1 MSKMPL
7 PLTVNPVKLAEQGTE
22 LVGSI
27 PLSKLPRVSELLV
40 SSEGDVN
47 AELVFGRDEQRLRI
61 LSGKLSCDVSMACQ
75 RCLEPVTKSIHSEFV
90 LGLVLT
96 DEQAVN
102 LPKIYEPLMVELDDN
117 MELSDIL
124 DEELLL
130 SVPMF
135 AYHEPKDCKVDA
147 SIVDFYDQDVEV
159 EAVED
164 TKPNPFGVLSN
175 IKFDK

>member
-1 MSKMPL
+1 MPL

-22 LVGSI
+22 LIGSI
-27 PLSKLPRVSELLV
+27 ALSKLPRVSELLV
-40 SSEGDVN
+40 SSEGEVN

-61 LSGKLSCDVSMACQ
+61 LSGKLSCDVSMVCQ
-75 RCLEPVTKSIHSEFV
+75 RCLEPVSKTIQSEFV

-147 SIVDFYDQDVEV
+147 SVVDFYDEEV
-159 EAVED
+159 EADKTED
-164 TKPNPFGVLSN
+164 KKPNPFGVLSN

>member
-1 MSKMPL
+1 MSKIPL

-27 PLSKLPRVSELLV
+27 SLRRLPRVSELLV

-61 LSGKLSCDVSMACQ
+61 LTGKLACDVSMVCQ
-75 RCLEPVTKSIHSEFV
+75 RCLEPVTKSIQSEFA

-124 DEELLL
+124 DEELIL

-147 SIVDFYDQDVEV
+147 SVVDFYDENEEV
-159 EAVED
+159 TTAED